1 MLFRSLTN
9 PEKIEQDFTT
19 VLRSQNKFNVLI
31 TPKCRKYDIN
41 GLTVLAFYLPASAQ
55 KPVFFNTLT
64 NTFIRTASGD
74 QRASESEINAML
86 RDQLFGVMSAKPVEK
101 TSINDLNQTTLRR
114 YRDYMSRF
122 NPSLSYNTLSDNE
135 FLEKMQITEGD
146 HLTYGG
152 LLFMGKNLSINKT
165 FPDFRVDFLEI
176 PGTSYADAETRY
188 TFRLEEQENLWEY
201 YFAIIDRLKRKIDMP
216 FKMNELGI
224 AIEDSPQFDAI
235 REALV
240 NMLMHS
246 DFFSPIKP
254 RVRVFL
260 DRIEFEN
267 PGAFPR
273 PIQTLL
279 KKDIS
284 IPRNPVLAKLFR
296 SAKLADNAGYG
307 FDKMLK
313 WEKSTNTKVY
323 FENSIDV
330 ALVAF
335 SFSDFLE
342 KQEENSQKNN
352 NQQPDNKQDTDSE
365 QEENK
370 QKKTSRK
377 TSGKQPKKQADK
389 QPKNSQK
396 TRRKMIDNIMI
407 DNSLSTKNSQKTAKK
422 QPEKQADKQ
431 PKNSQKTSRKQA
443 ESKQKIENNIIELL
457 RSKPSITR
465 KKVSIEL
472 NFSDGGVHYYLSK
485 LKKEGRIKRI
495 GGKKEGSWVIIEP

>member
-1 MLFRSLTN
+1 
-9 PEKIEQDFTT
+9 
-19 VLRSQNKFNVLI
+19 
-31 TPKCRKYDIN
+31 
-41 GLTVLAFYLPASAQ
+41 
-55 KPVFFNTLT
+55 
-64 NTFIRTASGD
+64 
-74 QRASESEINAML
+74 ML

-114 YRDYMSRF
+114 YRDYMTRF

-135 FLEKMQITEGD
+135 FLEKMQILEGNN
-146 HLTYGG
+146 LTYGG
-152 LLFMGKNLSINKT
+152 LLFMGKNLAINQT

-176 PGTSYADAETRY
+176 PGISYSDAKTRY

-201 YFAIIDRLKRKIDMP
+201 YFAIIDRLKRKVDMP

-254 RVRVFL
+254 RVRVFS

-273 PIQTLL
+273 PIEVLL

-284 IPRNPVLAKLFR
+284 MPRNPVIAKLFR
-296 SAKLADNAGYG
+296 CAKLADNAGYG

-323 FENSIDV
+323 FENSIDI

-335 SFSDFLE
+335 SFSDIIE
-342 KQEENSQKNN
+342 
-352 NQQPDNKQDTDSE
+352 
-365 QEENK
+365 
-370 QKKTSRK
+370 
-377 TSGKQPKKQADK
+377 
-389 QPKNSQK
+389 
-396 TRRKMIDNIMI
+396 
-407 DNSLSTKNSQKTAKK
+407 K
-422 QPEKQADKQ
+422 QPEKTTENSQNKPEYQKITDNKQ
-431 PKNSQKTSRKQA
+431 PNKTAENGQITNKKQPNKSTDNKLIISNKQTENNQINKKKNTKKQTENDQINKQKTARKTSRKQQRNRKKI
-443 ESKQKIENNIIELL
+443 ESKIIELL
-457 RSKPSITR
+457 RSNSNITR
-465 KKVSIEL
+465 KNISIEIKL
-472 NFSDGGVHYYLSK
+472 SDGGVSYYLKK
-485 LKKEGRIKRI
+485 LKKEGHIIRI
-495 GGKKEGSWVIIEP
+495 GGTRGSWMIIEP